1 MAGFNKMGCILTAF
15 LGFMFLQLCSATRY
29 YDWVLTET
37 NFTRLCSTKSILTV
51 NGGFPGPPIQVH
63 KGETIYVNIHNQGL
77 YGVTIHW
84 HGVKQ
89 PRNPWSDGPE
99 NITQCPIQAGSNFT
113 YEVVFSS
120 EEGTLWWHAHSDWT
134 RATVHGA
141 IVVLPAAGTTYPFAT
156 PYAQQTII
164 LASWFKADVMEVIN
178 SALATGADPKTSD
191 AFTINGQPGDLY
203 SCSKAST
210 YRLLVD
216 YGKTYMLRI
225 INAIMNEEQ
234 FFAIANHN
242 LTVVTQD
249 ASYIKPIT
257 TPYIMITPGQTMD
270 VLVTTNQP
278 RSHYYMASTAY
289 IDGNVPYHNCTT
301 TAILQYRGNYS
312 TPSITPFPNLPIH
325 NDTTAADNFTA
336 RVKSLASKAHPISVP
351 TNITT
356 RIYMTVSINERICAN
371 ASCAGPDNNA
381 IAASLNNISFKIPS
395 IDILQAYYRGING
408 VFQGNFPSNPPLFY
422 NFTGEVVN
430 STKYPTFGTK
440 VKFLK
445 YGEGVEIIFQG
456 TNLVAPENHPMHLHG
471 FSFYLVGT
479 GYGNFNKTTSPKTY
493 NLVDPPEA
501 NTIGV
506 PKNGWA
512 TIRFVADN
520 PGVWFMHCHLE
531 RHASWGMDT
540 VFIVRNGNTK
550 ESKLRPPPAHMPPCS
565 KS

>member
-164 LASWFKADVMEVIN
+164 L
-178 SALATGADPKTSD
+178 
-191 AFTINGQPGDLY
+191 
-203 SCSKAST
+203 AST